1 MSPSISTPF
10 LLFCLLGTLLFSC
23 GKKELETRNAQLIAE
38 VDSLHVEMRQ
48 LRQENARLLELSGDQ
63 IVVGFEVQIGA
74 FEYFDLKAYT
84 DELVRFREMN
94 SQGMNKYVLGRFR
107 TFSDAEAFL
116 KDVQTIGVKDAFIA
130 GIVNGERTT
139 VAAAKAAVKEYY
151 GDF

>member
-1 MSPSISTPF
+1 MSSTISHFF
-10 LLFCLLGTLLFSC
+10 LLVSLTGILLFGC
-23 GKKELETRNAQLIAE
+23 GKELEERNAQLVSE
-38 VDSLHVEMRQ
+38 VDSLHVELRQ

-63 IVVGFEVQIGA
+63 IQVGFEIQIGA
-74 FEYFDLKAYT
+74 FEYFDLQAYT

-94 SQGMNKYVLGRFR
+94 DQGMNKYVLGRFR

-130 GIVNGERTT
+130 GIVDGKRTT

-151 GDF
+151 GNF